1 MTSTLTPASV
11 RATFSIGDETTAKR
25 TADLLAESFDN
36 NEAAIAAFEA
46 SDKSWDIT
54 IHFADPPD
62 RDAIRALVARTASDE
77 IASRIAYE
85 TVEAK
90 DWVKASLDGLA
101 AVNAGRFIVH
111 GQHHRDS
118 IAPNRIGIE
127 IEAALAFG
135 TGHHGTTRGCLLLLD
150 QILKHKTPRH
160 VLDLGCGTGVLG
172 IAAAKALRWKV
183 LASDID
189 LKSTQVAR
197 ENSRLNGTG
206 ALTQIVCAPGFSSPH
221 FQQQPK
227 FDLVLANI
235 LANPLRR
242 LASPMAAHL
251 ALPAY
256 VILSG
261 LLPDQAN
268 AVIAAYR
275 MVGLVLVR
283 KIQIDGWT
291 SLLLYRPAL
300 HRPAM

>member
-11 RATFSIGDETTAKR
+11 RATFTIGDAATAKR

-46 SDKSWDIT
+46 TDKSWDIT
-54 IHFADPPD
+54 VHFADPPD
-62 RDAIRALVARTASDE
+62 REAIRALVALAANDE
-77 IASRIAYE
+77 VASRISYE
-85 TVEAK
+85 DVAAK

-101 AVNAGRFIVH
+101 PVPAGRFIVH
-111 GQHHRDS
+111 GQHHREL
-118 IAPNRIGIE
+118 IAANRTGIE

-150 QILKHKTPRH
+150 ALLKQRTPRN
-160 VLDLGCGTGVLG
+160 VLDLGCGTGVLA
-172 IAAAKALRWKV
+172 IAAAKALRRHV

-197 ENSRLNGTG
+197 ENARLNGAG
-206 ALTQIVCAPGFSSPH
+206 QLTEIVCAPGFSSPR
-221 FQQQPK
+221 FK
-227 FDLVLANI
+227 SERFDLVLANI
-235 LANPLRR
+235 LANPLKR
-242 LASPMAAHL
+242 LAVPMAAHL
-251 ALPAY
+251 APSAR

-275 MVGLVLVR
+275 MAGLTLVK
-283 KIQIDGWT
+283 KIQIDGWA
-291 SLLLYRPAL
+291 SLLLR
-300 HRPAM
+300 R

>member
-11 RATFSIGDETTAKR
+11 RATFSIGDEKTAKR

-54 IHFADPPD
+54 VHFADPPD
-62 RDAIRALVARTASDE
+62 QDAIRALVAMTAGDDA
-77 IASRIAYE
+77 ASRIAFE

-101 AVNAGRFIVH
+101 VVPAGRFIVH
-111 GQHHRDS
+111 GQHHRDQ
-118 IAPNRIGIE
+118 IAPNSIGIE

-135 TGHHGTTRGCLLLLD
+135 TGHHGTTRGCLILLD
-150 QILKHKTPRH
+150 DLLKRRTPRN

-172 IAAAKALRWKV
+172 IAAAKALRRHV

-197 ENSRLNGTG
+197 ENARLNGAG
-206 ALTQIVCAPGFSSPH
+206 QLTEIVCAPGFSSPR
-221 FQQQPK
+221 FK
-227 FDLVLANI
+227 SEAFDLVLANI
-235 LANPLRR
+235 LANPLKR
-242 LASPMAAHL
+242 LAAPMARHL
-251 ALPAY
+251 APSAH

-261 LLPDQAN
+261 QLPDQAN

-275 MVGLVLVR
+275 MAGLTLVR
-283 KIQIDGWT
+283 KIQIDGWA
-291 SLLLYRPAL
+291 SLLLR
-300 HRPAM
+300 R